1 MEEALNSATQS
12 PNSKVEPS
20 DTRENGAAQETTV
33 TKKKRGKRRER
44 TRKVKEIPVNQLSTS
59 HDPSPRQRTQ
69 ATQTD
74 NGQPEKT
81 MATAETQTRSPLVQD
96 KSTQTPGIR
105 FAREPLS
112 TPQALATPAPLP
124 TQSPLDQLPRD
135 QVPPSPPAS
144 PQGPQEKQSRRTS
157 KRRDPN
163 ELFVLT
169 WNIDGLDR
177 EDMDERFPKLL
188 HYLSRI
194 RADIVLL
201 QELISPI
208 ADVLEEI
215 MTDYDLIR
223 GNTSGYFTGILLL
236 KARVKLLQSSVVNY
250 PTTEMSRN
258 LLMAQLSFSGHQLW
272 VMTSHLESGKASS
285 QERMNQLRRVWKR
298 MREAPDDHAVIFGGD
313 SNLRDREVK
322 WLGGLPEG
330 ISDVWELLEQ
340 PEDCRY
346 TWDTVTNN
354 NKDVDF
360 KAQLRFDRVYM
371 RPGKEGAK
379 VTPVSMKLVG
389 QDRLKCG
396 RFTSDHWGILCKFS
410 VDL

>member
-1 MEEALNSATQS
+1 MFRVTHLFSFQGIKNQMEEALNSATQRWVCYHCLFKLKSFQFKNKSNISILCEHAFNLTSCQPICCPCQTWS

-124 TQSPLDQLPRD
+124 IQPPLDQLPRD

-188 HYLSRI
+188 HYLSR
-194 RADIVLL
+194 
-201 QELISPI
+201 
-208 ADVLEEI
+208 
-215 MTDYDLIR
+215 
-223 GNTSGYFTGILLL
+223 
-236 KARVKLLQSSVVNY
+236 
-250 PTTEMSRN
+250 
-258 LLMAQLSFSGHQLW
+258 W
-272 VMTSHLESGKASS
+272 VMWI
-285 QERMNQLRRVWKR
+285 M
-298 MREAPDDHAVIFGGD
+298 
-313 SNLRDREVK
+313 
-322 WLGGLPEG
+322 
-330 ISDVWELLEQ
+330 
-340 PEDCRY
+340 
-346 TWDTVTNN
+346 
-354 NKDVDF
+354 
-360 KAQLRFDRVYM
+360 
-371 RPGKEGAK
+371 
-379 VTPVSMKLVG
+379 PVSYVKKTLGVTEFLV
-389 QDRLKCG
+389 L
-396 RFTSDHWGILCKFS
+396 S
-410 VDL
+410 VAPEHVM